1 MIGKG
6 KSVRIL
12 VAPLDWG
19 LGHATRCIPLIGEL
33 LTRGTDVTI
42 AADGPVARLLAR
54 EFPQLEIKS
63 LQGYNVQYGHRFLF
77 LNILAQLPRIFKT
90 IRAEHRWLQAL
101 LQKESYDIIISDNR
115 PGFWH
120 KSSFCIYITHQLSIR
135 SGKGKW
141 ANKLLQQLHYRYIKN
156 FQKVWVPDLPHHPN
170 AAGLLSHPE
179 QVLFQPQ
186 YIGLISRFQRN
197 DALPPI
203 YDLLVLL
210 SGPEPQR
217 SLLEKKILEQVAALQ
232 LKMAIVRGLPGA
244 AQLPEVPAHVQVYNH
259 LPATQLEQLIQ
270 ESKLVLCRSGYTT
283 IMDLLKLKKKAVL
296 IPTPGQTE
304 QEYLAGYL
312 FDQNLFPYSS
322 QENLDV
328 KDVLQ
333 TAENFD
339 YLFPFHNHDFE
350 LYREVIDELFTS
362 FKEH

>member
-1 MIGKG
+1 MIDKG
-6 KSVRIL
+6 KSVRVL

-33 LTRGTDVTI
+33 LTRGADVTI
-42 AADGPVARLLAR
+42 AADGSIARLLAR
-54 EFPQLEIKS
+54 EFPQLEIKP

-77 LNILAQLPRIFKT
+77 LNILVQLPRIFKT

-156 FQKVWVPDLPHHPN
+156 FQKVWVPDLAHHPN
-170 AAGLLSHPE
+170 AAGFLSHPE
-179 QVLFQPQ
+179 HALFEPQ
-186 YIGLISRFQRN
+186 YIGLISRFQQH
-197 DALPPI
+197 DALPLT

-217 SLLEKKILEQVAALQ
+217 SMLEKKILEQVTPLQ
-232 LKMAIVRGLPGA
+232 LKVAIVRGLPGSV
-244 AQLPEVPAHVQVYNH
+244 QQPEVPEHIEVFNH
-259 LPATQLEQLIQ
+259 LPATQLEQTIKK
-270 ESKLVLCRSGYTT
+270 SKLVLCRSGYTT
-283 IMDLLKLKKKAVL
+283 LMDLLKLKKKAVL

-304 QEYLAGYL
+304 QEYLARYL

-322 QENLDV
+322 QESLNIKEL
-328 KDVLQ
+328 LQ
-333 TAENFD
+333 KAENFA
-339 YLFPFHNHDFE
+339 YRFPFHDHDFE
-350 LYREVIDELFTS
+350 LYREVIDELLTS

>member
-6 KSVRIL
+6 KSVRVL

-33 LTRGTDVTI
+33 LTRGADVTI

-54 EFPQLEIKS
+54 EFPQLEIKP

-120 KSSFCIYITHQLSIR
+120 KSSCCIYITHQLSIR

-156 FQKVWVPDLPHHPN
+156 FQKVWVPDLAHHPN

-179 QVLFQPQ
+179 QVLFEPQ
-186 YIGLISRFQRN
+186 YIGLISRFQQH
-197 DALPPI
+197 DALPLT

-217 SLLEKKILEQVAALQ
+217 SILEKKILEQITALQ
-232 LKMAIVRGLPGA
+232 LKVAIVRGLPGSV
-244 AQLPEVPAHVQVYNH
+244 QLPEVPEHIEVFNH
-259 LPATQLEQLIQ
+259 LPATQLEQTIKK
-270 ESKLVLCRSGYTT
+270 SKLVLCRSGYTT
-283 IMDLLKLKKKAVL
+283 LMDLLKLKKKAVL

-304 QEYLAGYL
+304 QEYLARYL
-312 FDQNLFPYSS
+312 FEQNLFPYSS
-322 QENLDV
+322 QENLNI
-328 KDVLQ
+328 KELLQ
-333 TAENFD
+333 KAENFA
-339 YLFPFHNHDFE
+339 YRFPFHDHDFE
-350 LYREVIDELFTS
+350 LYREVIDELLTS
-362 FKEH
+362 VKEH